1 MFRQTIHRLPSNV
14 HRLSSVVYRLSS
26 LFQYMPTL
34 LVSDK
39 LTVCGLNTSTLILF
53 SLGKLGGRMSK
64 TKGFIGNVKKRKNP
78 HNLQMLKMVLEGWIV
93 LSTQYLE
100 RSEF

>member
-1 MFRQTIHRLPSNV
+1 
-14 HRLSSVVYRLSS
+14 
-26 LFQYMPTL
+26 MPTL

-53 SLGKLGGRMSK
+53 KLGKLGGRMSK
-64 TKGFIGNVKKRKNP
+64 TKGFIGNVEKRKNP
-78 HNLQMLKMVLEGWIV
+78 HNLQMLKMVLEGWIA
-93 LSTQYLE
+93 LSSQYLE

>member
-34 LVSDK
+34 LVLDK
-39 LTVCGLNTSTLILF
+39 LTVSGLNTSTLILF
-53 SLGKLGGRMSK
+53 NLGKLGGRISK
-64 TKGFIGNVKKRKNP
+64 LDFE
-78 HNLQMLKMVLEGWIV
+78 H
-93 LSTQYLE
+93 YL
-100 RSEF
+100 